1 MKRPCGAYIGH
12 YLTALDSGVGF
23 WQGRSMNTTHGPNAF
38 RIPSSNHDAFV
49 TKFERLVKAAARC
62 GTREPRM
69 AILGD
74 WEKLVV
80 ERHESVGSDL
90 GFHNETKR
98 LIRGKLVG
106 VCADEAK
113 LPGYTLVAKID
124 HIGPEGN
131 IVARLDGSEGDLGL
145 HHQAPKCEHCNLIR
159 NRNVTYIVADETGA
173 TKQIGSTCLVDYT
186 GHPSAEAVAT
196 YAQFLAELVTS
207 GDEDG
212 DGDGDFGPRGVAVYH
227 MRTVLAMAAGAIQL
241 FGYRS
246 RKACEPGE
254 QSTADCVAEALG
266 GRGRGA
272 EELRAALATR
282 TDAQA
287 IAADVNKTVA
297 FLEELAASEA
307 PRSDYEMNLV
317 TLWRREAIEVRFFG
331 YVVSALGAAE
341 RAAERKRKV
350 AEVKN
355 VHLGEVGKRMTVRLR
370 FQSTREFPSE
380 YGVRVLHK
388 FLDEQTGAQV
398 IWWGGRHAY
407 VTSKKGYNSRIKEGA
422 LHWVVMTVKE
432 HNAFRGMAQT
442 TVTRLEVV
450 SAAWVKAEAAKAA
463 RKAER
468 AAKKA
473 AKAAK
478 VDAAPTT

>member
-1 MKRPCGAYIGH
+1 
-12 YLTALDSGVGF
+12 
-23 WQGRSMNTTHGPNAF
+23 MNTTHGPNAF
-38 RIPSSNHDAFV
+38 RIPSDNYDAFV
-49 TKFERLVKAAARC
+49 TKFARLVKAAARC
-62 GTREPRM
+62 GAREPRM
-69 AILGD
+69 AVLGD
-74 WEKLVV
+74 FEKLIGDG
-80 ERHESVGSDL
+80 EAGQAR
-90 GFHNETKR
+90 R
-98 LIRGKLVG
+98 LMRGRVVG
-106 VCADEAK
+106 VCADMAK

-131 IVARLDGSEGDLGL
+131 IVARLDGNEGDLGL
-145 HHQAPKCEHCNLIR
+145 HNQAPRCEHCNLTR
-159 NRNVTYIVADETGA
+159 NRNVTFIVADETGA
-173 TKQIGSTCLVDYT
+173 TKQIGSTCLADFT
-186 GHPSAEAVAT
+186 GHPSAEMVAA
-196 YAQFLAELVTS
+196 YAQYLVELDAA

-212 DGDGDFGPRGVAVYH
+212 EGDFGPRGVAVYGV
-227 MRTVLAMAAGAIQL
+227 RTVLAMAAGVIQL

-254 QSTADCVAEALG
+254 QSTADRVAEALG
-266 GRGRGA
+266 GKGRGA
-272 EELRAALATR
+272 EELRTALATR

-287 IAADVNKTVA
+287 ITADVAKTVA
-297 FLEELAASEA
+297 FLEELANSEA

-317 TLWRREAIEVRFFG
+317 TLWRRDTIEVRFFG

-350 AEVKN
+350 AEIKN

-370 FQSTREFPSE
+370 FQSTREFSSD

-398 IWWGGRHAY
+398 IWWGSRHAY
-407 VTSKKGYNSRIKEGA
+407 VTSKEGHCSRIKEGA
-422 LHWVVMTVKE
+422 LHFVTLTVKE
-432 HNAFRGMAQT
+432 HSAFRDMAQT